1 MMGLQSEVD
10 EFRMFCIVI
19 VLLGLNARIG
29 NVIDLHR
36 HAKFVCG
43 RFHYPGQVENG
54 ELFGE
59 LVVNPALAFGGRV
72 MTGNL
77 DTSNGVPYVEE
88 AACLP
93 CLAVYRERLA
103 DGRLHAETV
112 EDGAELDGVVESLG
126 QRLIKRG

>member
-1 MMGLQSEVD
+1 ML
-10 EFRMFCIVI
+10 RIVTV
-19 VLLGLNARIG
+19 VLGFNGRTG
-29 NVIDLHR
+29 DVINPHR
-36 HAKFVCG
+36 HAKFLCG
-43 RFHYPGQVENG
+43 RFHHAGQVENG

-93 CLAVYRERLA
+93 SLAVYGERLA

-112 EDGAELDGVVESLG
+112 
-126 QRLIKRG
+126 

>member
-1 MMGLQSEVD
+1 MVRLQAKVD
-10 EFRMFCIVI
+10 ELRMLCIVI
-19 VLLGLNARIG
+19 VVLGFHARIG
-29 NVIDLHR
+29 DVIDLHR

-93 CLAVYRERLA
+93 SLAVYGERLA

-112 EDGAELDGVVESLG
+112 
-126 QRLIKRG
+126 